1 MYAVIRIR
9 GRTGIKKNLEDTLDL
24 LNLTRISH
32 ATVIPETPSYKGML
46 QKAKDYI
53 TWGEISEETYK
64 KLLQERGRLPGN
76 KRVTDE
82 YVKENTDYNS
92 VEELAVALFNEET
105 TLKESGLK
113 PIFRLNPPRKGY
125 KSTKKPVHE
134 GGDLGYRSDKINELL
149 ERMI

>member
-9 GRTGIKKNLEDTLDL
+9 GRTGIRKNIADTLDM

-32 ATVIPETPSYKGML
+32 AVVIPDTPSYNGML

-53 TWGEISEETYK
+53 TWGEISEETFK
-64 KLLQERGRLPGN
+64 KLLAERGRLPGN

-82 YVKENTDYNS
+82 YVKENTDYSS
-92 VEELAVALFNEET
+92 VDELAVALFNEET

-125 KSTKKPVHE
+125 E
-134 GGDLGYRSDKINELL
+134 GTRSPYSKGGSLGYRSENINELL
-149 ERMI
+149 EKMI

>member
-9 GRTGIKKNLEDTLDL
+9 GRTGIKRNLADTLDM

-32 ATVIPETPSYKGML
+32 AVVIPETPSYKGML

-53 TWGEISEETYK
+53 TWGEISEDTFKE
-64 KLLQERGRLPGN
+64 LVSERGRLPGN

-82 YVKENTDYNS
+82 YVKENTDYDS
-92 VEELAVALFNEET
+92 VDALAVAIYNQET
-105 TLKESGLK
+105 TLKEVGLK

-125 KSTKKPVHE
+125 ESTKKPYHE
-134 GGDLGYRSDKINELL
+134 GGSIGYRSEKINELL
-149 ERMI
+149 EKMI

>member
-9 GRTGIKKNLEDTLDL
+9 GRTGIRKNIADTLDM

-32 ATVIPETPSYKGML
+32 AVVIPETPSYKGML

-53 TWGEISEETYK
+53 TWGEISEETFK
-64 KLLQERGRLPGN
+64 KLLAERGRLPGN

-82 YVKENTDYNS
+82 YVKENTDYDS
-92 VEELAVALFNEET
+92 VEALAVAIYNEET

-125 KSTKKPVHE
+125 EGTRQPFTE
-134 GGDLGYRSDKINELL
+134 GGSLGYRSENINELL
-149 ERMI
+149 EKMI